1 MNQETE
7 KLFYLATGPLAA
19 LLLGVALMPLRGLTP
34 ASNFTFAFL
43 ALTIAVAELGG
54 RWAGTATA
62 LVSALSLDF
71 FLTQPY
77 LRLAIAD
84 KRDVIA
90 FFGLAGCGLLA
101 ASFSSRRAEREATR
115 RQLELL
121 HASVDQLESRGPL
134 GPRLSAVL
142 DAARRTLPVLALIA
156 RDADGRAVA
165 QSGDPP
171 RPVPMPP
178 VKPDVLLSVESALTL
193 RTSPA
198 FPAEGA
204 RLALLAGGRT
214 AGWLDVWGNTTPA
227 DPEARRALS
236 AVARVLAA
244 LLAGSEPA
252 DRA

>member
-1 MNQETE
+1 MSDDGD
-7 KLFYLATGPLAA
+7 KLFYLGAGPLAA
-19 LLLGVALMPLRGLTP
+19 LLLGVVLMPLRSLTP
-34 ASNFTFAFL
+34 ASNFTFVFL

-77 LRLAIAD
+77 LRLEIAD

-101 ASFSSRRAEREATR
+101 AFFSSRRAEREATR
-115 RQLELL
+115 RQLALL
-121 HASVDQLESRGPL
+121 HASVDQLETRGPL
-134 GPRLSAVL
+134 ESRLSAVL
-142 DAARRTLPVLALIA
+142 EAARRTLPVLALIV
-156 RDADGRAVA
+156 RDTGGRAMA

-171 RPVPMPP
+171 RPVSVPA

-193 RTSPA
+193 RPGPP
-198 FPAEGA
+198 FPTEGA
-204 RLALLAGGRT
+204 RLALVAGGRT
-214 AGWLDVWGNTTPA
+214 AGWLDVWGDSAPA
-227 DPEARRALS
+227 GPEARRALS